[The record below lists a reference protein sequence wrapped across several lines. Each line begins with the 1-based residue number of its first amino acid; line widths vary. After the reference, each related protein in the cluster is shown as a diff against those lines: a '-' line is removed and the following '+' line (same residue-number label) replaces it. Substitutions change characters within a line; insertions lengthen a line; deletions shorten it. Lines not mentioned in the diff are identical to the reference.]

1 MAAVDLELASW
12 ALDEAKRKGASA
24 AEVLLVS
31 GESLS
36 AGVRLGEVEKL
47 KSSRE
52 RRLGLRVFSGQSS
65 ATSSTAEIEQD
76 SLKDFIKSTVDL
88 AKLTAP
94 VPWSGLPDP
103 SLHPTS
109 FTELELEHNQH
120 RII

>member
-24 AEVLLVS
+24 AEVLCVS
-31 GESLS
+31 AESLM

-65 ATSSTAEIEQD
+65 ATSSTAEIDPD
-76 SLKDFIKSTVDL
+76 SLSDFIKSTVDL

-94 VPWSGLPDP
+94 EQS
-103 SLHPTS
+103 
-109 FTELELEHNQH
+109 
-120 RII
+120 